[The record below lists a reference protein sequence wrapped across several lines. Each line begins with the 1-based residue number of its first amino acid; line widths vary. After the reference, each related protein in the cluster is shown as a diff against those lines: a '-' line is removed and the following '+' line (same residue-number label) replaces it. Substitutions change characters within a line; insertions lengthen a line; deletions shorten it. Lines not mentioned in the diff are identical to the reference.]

1 MVKVRSFKK
10 WRKFRKI
17 EAQKRPGR
25 YNIHLD
31 GKYAFAVAESVLIK
45 YRLMKGMELDQ
56 AQLAQISNDDE
67 IAKTYNKMLDYL
79 AHQLRTE
86 HDVYE
91 KMRQLKTPAED
102 IEPVMQ
108 KLRGLHLLDDHEY
121 AASYVRT
128 VMNTELKG
136 PQVIRQKLRQKQIG
150 ELDIDSALAQ
160 FTPERQLENATKLA
174 KKLFKRYN
182 KLPARRQAEKVRQ
195 GLVTNGYAADLFNE
209 IKDTVTP
216 QPDLEQ
222 EDELLAKEA
231 AKAMR
236 RYEKRV
242 PTDYERRLKVKQA
255 LYRKGFDLDEAE
267 HWLNEHAND

>member
-1 MVKVRSFKK
+1 MAKIS
-10 WRKFRKI
+10 KI

-25 YNIHLD
+25 YNIYLD
-31 GKYAFAVAESVLIK
+31 GKYAFAVVESVLIK

-160 FTPERQLENATKLA
+160 FTPERQLTNATKLA

-182 KLPARRQAEKVRQ
+182 KLPVRRQAEKVRQ
-195 GLVTNGYAADLFNE
+195 GLAANGYAADLFNE
-209 IKDTVTP
+209 IKDAVTP

-231 AKAMR
+231 TKAWR
-236 RYEKRV
+236 RYEKRA

-255 LYRKGFDLDEAE
+255 LYRKGFDLDEVE
-267 HWLNEHAND
+267 RWLNEHENA

>member
-1 MVKVRSFKK
+1 MAKIS
-10 WRKFRKI
+10 KI

-25 YNIHLD
+25 YNIYLD
-31 GKYAFAVAESVLIK
+31 GKYAFTVAESVLIK

-174 KKLFKRYN
+174 KKLFKRYG

-195 GLVTNGYAADLFNE
+195 GLATNGYAADLFNE

-231 AKAMR
+231 AKAWR
-236 RYEKRV
+236 RYEKRA

-255 LYRKGFDLDEAE
+255 LYRKGFDLDEVE
-267 HWLNEHAND
+267 HWLNEHENA

>member
-1 MVKVRSFKK
+1 MAKIS
-10 WRKFRKI
+10 KI

-25 YNIHLD
+25 YNIYLD
-31 GKYAFAVAESVLIK
+31 GKYAFAVAESILIK

-86 HDVYE
+86 YDVYE

-150 ELDIDSALAQ
+150 EWISTVPWRSSPRAAVG
-160 FTPERQLENATKLA
+160 ERDQAG
-174 KKLFKRYN
+174 KK
-182 KLPARRQAEKVRQ
+182 AV
-195 GLVTNGYAADLFNE
+195 
-209 IKDTVTP
+209 
-216 QPDLEQ
+216 
-222 EDELLAKEA
+222 
-231 AKAMR
+231 
-236 RYEKRV
+236 
-242 PTDYERRLKVKQA
+242 
-255 LYRKGFDLDEAE
+255 
-267 HWLNEHAND
+267 

>member
-1 MVKVRSFKK
+1 MAKIS
-10 WRKFRKI
+10 KI

-25 YNIHLD
+25 YNIYLD

-56 AQLAQISNDDE
+56 PQLKAMTNDDE
-67 IAKTYNKMLDYL
+67 IAKAYNKMLDYL
-79 AHQLRTE
+79 SHQLRTE

-91 KMRQLKTPAED
+91 KLRQLKTPEEY

-160 FTPERQLENATKLA
+160 FTPALQQENATKLA
-174 KKLFKRYN
+174 KKLFKRYA
-182 KLPARRQAEKVRQ
+182 KLPTRRQEEKVHQ
-195 GLVTNGYAADLFNE
+195 GLITNGYAADLFSE
-209 IKDTVTP
+209 IKDSVMP
-216 QPDLEQ
+216 QPDEEQ
-222 EDELLAKEA
+222 QDELLAKEA
-231 AKAMR
+231 VKAWR
-236 RYEKRV
+236 RYEKRAQ
-242 PTDYERRLKVKQA
+242 TDYERRLKVKQA
-255 LYRKGFDLDEAE
+255 LYRKGFDLDEVE
-267 HWLNEHAND
+267 RWLNEHENV

>member
-1 MVKVRSFKK
+1 MAKIS
-10 WRKFRKI
+10 KI

-25 YNIHLD
+25 YNIYLD

-160 FTPERQLENATKLA
+160 FTPERQLANATKLA

-182 KLPARRQAEKVRQ
+182 KLSARRQAEKVRQ
-195 GLVTNGYAADLFNE
+195 GLTLRRRSLILSRKTNCWPKKRQRLGG
-209 IKDTVTP
+209 
-216 QPDLEQ
+216 
-222 EDELLAKEA
+222 
-231 AKAMR
+231 AMR
-236 RYEKRV
+236 NARRRIMKDGLKLSRLCI
-242 PTDYERRLKVKQA
+242 ERGLTWMRLSI
-255 LYRKGFDLDEAE
+255 G
-267 HWLNEHAND
+267 

>member
-1 MVKVRSFKK
+1 MAKIS
-10 WRKFRKI
+10 KI

-25 YNIHLD
+25 YNIYLD

-56 AQLAQISNDDE
+56 TQLAQISNDDE
-67 IAKTYNKMLDYL
+67 IARTYNKILDYL

-150 ELDIDSALAQ
+150 ELDIDSALVQ

-174 KKLFKRYN
+174 KKLFKRYA
-182 KLPARRQAEKVRQ
+182 KLPTRRQEEKVRQ
-195 GLVTNGYAADLFNE
+195 GLITNGYAADLFSE
-209 IKDTVTP
+209 IKDSVMP
-216 QPDLEQ
+216 QPDEEHQ
-222 EDELLAKEA
+222 DELLAKEA
-231 AKAMR
+231 TKAWQ
-236 RYEKRV
+236 RYEKRAQ
-242 PTDYERRLKVKQA
+242 TDYERRLKVKQA
-255 LYRKGFDLDEAE
+255 LYRKGFDLDAVE
-267 HWLNEHAND
+267 HWLNEHENS